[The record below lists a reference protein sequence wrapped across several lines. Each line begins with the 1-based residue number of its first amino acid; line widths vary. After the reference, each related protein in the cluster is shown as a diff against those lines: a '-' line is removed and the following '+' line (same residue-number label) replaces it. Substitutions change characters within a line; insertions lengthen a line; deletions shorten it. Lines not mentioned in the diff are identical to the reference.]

1 MRDYDKIPSKEHRK
15 KDKLMGERLENA
27 MKFFNETMTEIKGM
41 KCEHSEQIAQLDKD
55 KYD

>member
-27 MKFFNETMTEIKGM
+27 MKFFNEMMTEIK
-41 KCEHSEQIAQLDKD
+41 
-55 KYD
+55 